1 LRRLAGN
8 HEQHLGIVVA
18 DRRNPVWNGCFPGL
32 PGVPTFKELG
42 LNEVNDPAW

>member
-18 DRRNPVWNGCFPGL
+18 DRRNPV
-32 PGVPTFKELG
+32 FKELG